1 MRLFSDTRFTVSL
14 LCQPNAKMKGTI
26 ALMLV
31 HQLIYQGKTSDVA
44 FHTLEKITYDQLQKN
59 FATYRDYFYAQG
71 IRAGE
76 NVGLFSRNSAEFVYC
91 YMALSSLGAITVPMN
106 FQLTPREVA
115 YIVKDAQMK
124 RLVTM

>member
-1 MRLFSDTRFTVSL
+1 
-14 LCQPNAKMKGTI
+14 
-26 ALMLV
+26 MLV
-31 HQLIYQGKTSDVA
+31 HQLIFQGKASDVA
-44 FHTLEKITYDQLQKN
+44 FHTLAKVTYAELQKN
-59 FATYRDYFYAQG
+59 FTSYRDYFYAQG

-91 YMALSSLGAITVPMN
+91 YMALASLGAITVPMN

-124 RLVTM
+124 FLVTMRHWRSRRN